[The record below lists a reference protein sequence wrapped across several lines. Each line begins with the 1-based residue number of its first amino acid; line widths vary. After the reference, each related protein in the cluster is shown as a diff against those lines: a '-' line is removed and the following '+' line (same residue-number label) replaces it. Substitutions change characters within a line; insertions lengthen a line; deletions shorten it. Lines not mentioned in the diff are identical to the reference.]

1 MRTREMHMGA
11 LAVLLCVTVLCVAVF
26 GALTLVTAAG
36 DLRMARRTGEYT
48 RSWYDLENQ
57 GQLWCS
63 QIRRWQGGNC
73 QLPPDTVLEDGVAGV
88 RIQDQTGKLE
98 IWLSLSDGTLLQ
110 WDHTAVWQP
119 EETPAPLARG
129 RSGRW
134 KLKRFCAAQLTAVH
148 RISLWRQVC
157 R

>member
-1 MRTREMHMGA
+1 
-11 LAVLLCVTVLCVAVF
+11 
-26 GALTLVTAAG
+26 
-36 DLRMARRTGEYT
+36 MARRTGEYT

-88 RIQDQTGKLE
+88 KIQDQTGKLE

-119 EETPAPLARG
+119 EETL
-129 RSGRW
+129 
-134 KLKRFCAAQLTAVH
+134 H
-148 RISLWRQVC
+148 LWPGEGAEDGN
-157 R
+157 

>member
-63 QIRRWQGGNC
+63 RSAGGRGATASCPRIRSWKTG
-73 QLPPDTVLEDGVAGV
+73 LPV
-88 RIQDQTGKLE
+88 
-98 IWLSLSDGTLLQ
+98 
-110 WDHTAVWQP
+110 
-119 EETPAPLARG
+119 
-129 RSGRW
+129 
-134 KLKRFCAAQLTAVH
+134 
-148 RISLWRQVC
+148 
-157 R
+157 

>member
-48 RSWYDLENQ
+48 KSWYDLENQ
-57 GQLWCS
+57 GQRWCS

-119 EETPAPLARG
+119 EEAL
-129 RSGRW
+129 
-134 KLKRFCAAQLTAVH
+134 H
-148 RISLWRQVC
+148 LWPGEGAEDGN
-157 R
+157 

>member
-48 RSWYDLENQ
+48 RSWYDLENR

-63 QIRRWQGGNC
+63 QIRQWQGGNC

-88 RIQDQTGKLE
+88 KIQDQTGKLE

-119 EETPAPLARG
+119 EETL
-129 RSGRW
+129 
-134 KLKRFCAAQLTAVH
+134 H
-148 RISLWRQVC
+148 LWPGEGAEDGN
-157 R
+157 